1 VKLLI
6 QQGKIE
12 CALKQCKQ
20 YCFEQPHDVQ
30 AWYIL
35 TDLYLRVKH
44 ITQALN
50 SVLKAESLEP
60 EQPQIQILKI
70 QCLLLNGHNAQALC
84 SANALLS
91 TLPNLLA
98 KDWLSLGMHFHQL
111 NSLLSAHHCFENSV
125 KLEPNNSQYQFNYA
139 TSLRNTGKLSEAE
152 QAFNQVITLNPRDW
166 DAYLARSLLKKVQL
180 DDNNITALNSL
191 TTIDKNKE
199 AQSKL
204 LFAISKE
211 HEDCGNFDESF
222 KKLKQANDL
231 RHQFTQYDVN
241 KDIEILRE
249 IATTFNS
256 IMAPRSCLTKTD
268 KQKQAI
274 FIIGLPRTGTTLLE
288 RILSQPKDV
297 LAAGELNDFASCLTQ
312 LVTANAKQTVTSTSD
327 FIKQAARIDF
337 AQLGQDYLNNTEE
350 LTKNS
355 SVFIDKMPMNFLYT
369 GLIQQALPNAKII
382 HLTRSPMAA
391 CYAIYKTSFGQ
402 AYPFSY
408 NLNDLAKY
416 YIAYRQLMKHWQQ
429 SNPNNFI
436 EINYEELVTSPA
448 KVSKQTFDFAG
459 LDWHEEYLQLENNKQ
474 ASATASS
481 SQIRGGIYQ
490 SSVELWRNYH
500 NELAPLRQALEQ
512 ANIDPD
518 TW

>member
-1 VKLLI
+1 
-6 QQGKIE
+6 
-12 CALKQCKQ
+12 
-20 YCFEQPHDVQ
+20 VQ

-35 TDLYLRVKH
+35 TDLYLRVKQV
-44 ITQALN
+44 TQALN
-50 SVLKAESLEP
+50 AVLKAENLAP
-60 EQPQIQILKI
+60 DQPQIKILKI
-70 QCLLLNGHNAQALC
+70 RCLLLNGHNARALC
-84 SANALLS
+84 SADALLN
-91 TLPNLLA
+91 TQPHLLA

-125 KLEPNNSQYQFNYA
+125 RLEPNNSQCQFNYA
-139 TSLRNTGKLSEAE
+139 TSLRNTGKLAEAE
-152 QAFNQVITLNPRDW
+152 QAFNQVIALNPKDW

-180 DDNNITALNSL
+180 ENNNIDALNSMI
-191 TTIDKNKE
+191 TIDKNKE

-204 LFAISKE
+204 FFAIAKE
-211 HEDCGNFDESF
+211 QEDCGNYDESF

-231 RHQFTQYDVN
+231 RHQFTQYDIN

-249 IATTFNS
+249 ITTTFNAKIAHRPPS
-256 IMAPRSCLTKTD
+256 NKTD
-268 KQKQAI
+268 KKKQAI

-288 RILSQPKDV
+288 RILSQPEDV

-312 LVTANAKQTVTSTSD
+312 SVTANAKQALTSTRD
-327 FIKQAARIDF
+327 FIKQAATIDF
-337 AQLGQDYLNNTEE
+337 AQLGQDYLKNTEE

-355 SVFIDKMPMNFLYT
+355 PMFIDKMPMNFLYT

-416 YIAYRQLMKHWQQ
+416 YIAYRQLMTHWQQ
-429 SNPNNFI
+429 RNPNNFI
-436 EINYEELVTSPA
+436 EINYEKLVTSPA
-448 KVSKQTFDFAG
+448 EVSKKAFDFVG
-459 LDWHEEYLQLENNKQ
+459 LNWHEEYLQLENNKQ

-481 SQIRGGIYQ
+481 SQVRAGIYQ

-500 NELAPLRQALEQ
+500 NELAQLRQTLAQ
-512 ANIDPD
+512 ANINPD
-518 TW
+518 KW